1 MFLKGE
7 SFMKNYM
14 KALEQAITEIFF
26 DMVRYKKSY
35 EWIKYSI
42 ESEEGNTSWSIKTD
56 YESVTIELASTGAVW
71 LTLGEFCHHNVDVK
85 LASEF
90 VFDNDEKRTVDDILA
105 DIKTLTGVFLSGD
118 MHHYMYVLN
127 LFAPYDNPVL
137 QYHGAKSWRLAHEA
151 YKESKE

>member
-1 MFLKGE
+1 
-7 SFMKNYM
+7 MKNYM
-14 KALEQAITEIFF
+14 KALEQAITERFF

-42 ESEEGNTSWSIKTD
+42 ESEEGNKSWSIQTD
-56 YESVTIELASTGAVW
+56 YENVKITFLSTGAVW
-71 LTLGEFCHHNVDVK
+71 LILGEFCHHNVEIK

-90 VFDNDEKRTVDDILA
+90 VSDNGEKRTVDDIMT

-127 LFAPYDNPVL
+127 LFAPYYNPVL
-137 QYHGAKSWRLAHEA
+137 EYQGARTWRLAHEA